1 MAKKSKVESL
11 EAELKKVRAKLE
23 TKKKGLSPLEEEEK
37 RILKE
42 LNEAKM
48 IERTELMERE
58 NMTVDDLK
66 KLIESKTE
74 VEVKTEPESES
85 E

>member
-1 MAKKSKVESL
+1 MAKKSRVESL
-11 EAELKKVRAKLE
+11 EADLKKVRSKLE

-42 LNEAKM
+42 LDEAKM
-48 IERTELMERE
+48 IELTELMERE

-74 VEVKTEPESES
+74 PEPESE
-85 E
+85 

>member
-1 MAKKSKVESL
+1 
-11 EAELKKVRAKLE
+11 
-23 TKKKGLSPLEEEEK
+23 
-37 RILKE
+37 
-42 LNEAKM
+42 M
-48 IERTELMERE
+48 IELTELMERE

>member
-1 MAKKSKVESL
+1 MAKKSRVESL
-11 EAELKKVRAKLE
+11 EADLKKVRSKLE

-37 RILKE
+37 RIVKE
-42 LNEAKM
+42 LAEAKM
-48 IERTELMERE
+48 IELTELMERE

-74 VEVKTEPESES
+74 PEPESE
-85 E
+85 